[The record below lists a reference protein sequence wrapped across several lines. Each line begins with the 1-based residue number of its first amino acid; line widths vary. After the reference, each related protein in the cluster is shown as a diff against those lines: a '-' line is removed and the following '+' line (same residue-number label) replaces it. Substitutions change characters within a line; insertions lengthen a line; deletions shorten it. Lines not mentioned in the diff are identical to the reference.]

1 MPVLPL
7 NPLRR
12 GIATAALGLGLGLA
26 LPAWSLNIMVTNDD
40 SCNAEG
46 INVLMDAL
54 EAAGHSVTMY
64 APAGE
69 QSGRGGAISTA
80 IGSSY
85 DISNVGFHGPT
96 GAENRYCVR
105 VPSANPAEGAED
117 ETITISATPKDSMLV
132 GLQRLK
138 GTDIDLVV
146 SGINDGQNIGSTA
159 TSSGTVGA
167 AVGAVLSGIPA
178 IAVSHNRF
186 SGEAGMSVA
195 ELADLVVEVVAALEE
210 QREAGEALLPPL
222 TALNINNPPGPVRG
236 IAHTTLGTRTDILY
250 GPTANDAGGVDIAFN
265 GLVSLASLLGDEALA
280 NELANN
286 PDATI
291 EDFAAA
297 GLDVNDETSMSAA
310 GYVTITTMDGDFT
323 AGLRKRELL
332 QLKLRDLSAGGE

>member
-1 MPVLPL
+1 MLC
-7 NPLRR
+7 NSTRSLR
-12 GIATAALGLGLGLA
+12 LGLAAAAMSLA
-26 LPAWSLNIMVTNDD
+26 LPAWSLNILVTNDD
-40 SCNAEG
+40 SCNSEG

-96 GAENRYCVR
+96 GAANRYCVR
-105 VPSANPAEGAED
+105 VPSTNPAEGAGD

-132 GLQRLK
+132 GLQRLQDS
-138 GTDIDLVV
+138 GVDLVV

-167 AVGAVLSGIPA
+167 AVGAVLSGYPA

-186 SGEAGMSVA
+186 SGAEGMSVA
-195 ELADLVVEVVAALEE
+195 DLAALVVDIVDTLEA
-210 QREAGEALLPPL
+210 QREGDEPLLPAL
-222 TALNINNPPGPVRG
+222 TALNINNPAGPVRG
-236 IAHTTLGTRTDILY
+236 IAHTTLGTRTDIVF

-265 GLVSLASLLGDEALA
+265 GLVNLARLLGDEALA
-280 NELANN
+280 EELANN
-286 PDATI
+286 PDATV

-297 GLDVNDETSMSAA
+297 GLDINDETSMSAA

-323 AGLRKRELL
+323 ANLRKRELL
-332 QLKLRDLSAGGE
+332 QLKLRDLGAGGE